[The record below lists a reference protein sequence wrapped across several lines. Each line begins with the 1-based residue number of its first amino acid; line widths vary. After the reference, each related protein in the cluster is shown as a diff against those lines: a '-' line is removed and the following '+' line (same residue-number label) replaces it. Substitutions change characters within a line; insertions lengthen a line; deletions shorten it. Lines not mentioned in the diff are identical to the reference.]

1 MKRVL
6 IACMV
11 LLVSGC
17 SGLREYVAPD
27 EPKGSENIDLT
38 FYDDERY
45 QAIEPISDW
54 WHEFDDPIL
63 ARLVDQSLES
73 NFDIRVAIANLN
85 QARAIAREAGFDRY
99 PTVTSSAAFERQLA
113 TQETGG
119 AGFTPA
125 RTRNRYD
132 IGLDA
137 FWEID
142 LLGRVSEAIDAQR
155 ALKDATQ
162 ADLHQVYVTVT
173 AEVARTYIALRGAQY
188 RLQIAKRNEKNQND
202 TFLLTQKLMNGGR
215 GTILDT
221 SRAQTQVELTRATIP
236 EFEAQVM
243 AAINRLAVLT
253 GLVPDNLVSDLADV
267 KPLPNLPLSVD
278 VGGVD
283 GLLRR
288 RPDIRS
294 AERVLAARVAQYNI
308 EVTELFPTVDL
319 IGVLG
324 FVTPNFG
331 DIASTAL
338 QGNIGPVINWRA
350 FDLGRVRAD
359 IDAADAVSQAALSA
373 YEQTV
378 LLALEETQTALSDFK
393 REEERRQILHTATRS
408 AQKAARIARQ
418 RYNQG
423 VDNFLDVLDAEATLL
438 QAEDALAQS
447 ETNAALDLVSIYK
460 ALGGGWQVTE
470 KIE

>member
-1 MKRVL
+1 M
-6 IACMV
+6 
-11 LLVSGC
+11 
-17 SGLREYVAPD
+17 REYAAPN
-27 EPKGSENIDLT
+27 EPRGSENVDLT

-45 QAIEPISDW
+45 QVIEPISNW
-54 WHEFDDPIL
+54 WTEFDDPIL
-63 ARLVDQSLES
+63 ANLVEQSLKS
-73 NFDIRVAIANLN
+73 NLDVRVAIANLN
-85 QARAIAREAGFDRY
+85 EARAIAREVGFDRY
-99 PTVTSSAAFERQLA
+99 PTVTASAAYARQLN

-119 AGFTPA
+119 AGGAPD
-125 RTRNRYD
+125 RTRNSYD
-132 IGLDA
+132 MGLDA

-155 ALKDATQ
+155 ALEEATQ
-162 ADLHQVYVTVT
+162 ADLRQVYVTVT

-188 RLQIAKRNEKNQND
+188 RLEIARRNEKNQND
-202 TFLLTQKLMNGGR
+202 TFLLTQKLMDGGR

-221 SRAQTQVELTRATIP
+221 SRAQTQVELTRATVP
-236 EFEAQVM
+236 EFEAQVT

-253 GLVPDNLVSDLADV
+253 GRVPDNLESELAGV

-283 GLLRR
+283 SLLRR
-288 RPDIRS
+288 RPDIKS

-319 IGVLG
+319 IGALG

-359 IDAADAVSQAALSA
+359 IDAADAVSQAALA
-373 YEQTV
+373 NYEQTV

-393 REEERRQILHTATRS
+393 REEARREILQRATRS
-408 AQKAARIARQ
+408 AKKAATIARQ

-423 VDNFLDVLDAEATLL
+423 VDDFLDVLDAEATLL

-447 ETNAALDLVSIYK
+447 ETNAALDLISIYK
-460 ALGGGWQVTE
+460 ALGGGWQVVRQGHSSDPE
-470 KIE
+470 QHAISE